1 MNALQ
6 RKLCLRTHFWRT
18 TPANVLELRYDA
30 QRNFAMERLVISI
43 LLLAIPALTAD
54 KKIVLQASSAQSWVS
69 NDAALARYRAA
80 AGTGADIV
88 VVRSRAEFTREIG
101 DAHAIIGGITKEDF
115 PAAKKL
121 KWVQAISAGVEAYS
135 FWPEFVKSDVQLSN
149 CKVVQGPTI
158 ADHAFAMLLA
168 LTRGLNE
175 YIPNRTKR
183 QWGNRTNAPENMTEL
198 PGMTAVI
205 VGAGGIGTQIAQ
217 RANGFGMKVIGVDPR
232 DMPVSNFF
240 SEIVPPDRLDEVLP
254 KADVVFISAPLTPQ
268 SERMIASRQ
277 FDLMKQ
283 GAYFIA
289 VSRGRLYDKQALVKA
304 LDSKKLSGAGLDV
317 TDPEPLPAEDSLW
330 NFPNVVITPHV
341 ASAAE
346 GANQRRIGVIED
358 NIRRFAHGAALTHVV
373 DKAKGY

>member
-1 MNALQ
+1 
-6 RKLCLRTHFWRT
+6 
-18 TPANVLELRYDA
+18 
-30 QRNFAMERLVISI
+30 MERLVISI
-43 LLLAIPALTAD
+43 LLLAIPALAAD

-80 AGTGADIV
+80 AGTGTDIV

-101 DAHAIIGGITKEDF
+101 DADAIIGGITKEDF

-135 FWPEFVKSDVQLSN
+135 FWPEFVKSDVQLTN

-240 SEIVPPDRLDEVLP
+240 SEIVPLDRLDEVLP

-346 GANQRRIGVIED
+346 GSNQRRIGVIED

>member
-1 MNALQ
+1 
-6 RKLCLRTHFWRT
+6 
-18 TPANVLELRYDA
+18 
-30 QRNFAMERLVISI
+30 MERLVISI

-80 AGTGADIV
+80 AGTGTDIV

-101 DAHAIIGGITKEDF
+101 DADAIIGGITKEDF

-135 FWPEFVKSDVQLSN
+135 FWPEFVKSDVQLTN

-346 GANQRRIGVIED
+346 GSNQRRIGVIED

>member
-1 MNALQ
+1 
-6 RKLCLRTHFWRT
+6 
-18 TPANVLELRYDA
+18 
-30 QRNFAMERLVISI
+30 MERLAISI
-43 LLLAIPALTAD
+43 LLLAIPALAAD

-80 AGTGADIV
+80 AGTGTDIV

-135 FWPEFVKSDVQLSN
+135 FWPEFVKSDVQLTN

-330 NFPNVVITPHV
+330 NFSNVVITPHV

-346 GANQRRIGVIED
+346 GSNQRRIGVIED